1 MRKRILLTLA
11 VSSLVLLTAC
21 QGNEVTNSTLPTPT
35 DFVRTENPTEVPVP
49 TSTQIPTPTVRTE
62 NEKNPTNATPTE
74 VPTSTPTSVPTIVA
88 TATPTEEPTAV
99 PTDVPT
105 SVPTIIATATP
116 TVVPTSTPT
125 VTPTMEPTIAPT
137 EVPNITV
144 VPTETPIATVAP
156 TSTPTPMPTATAT
169 PIPTTT
175 VEPTTEQP
183 TTEEPTTAP
192 IPTAI
197 PTVAPTA
204 TPKPTPIPGDDI
216 GVEFGDKV
224 TLDSGVEMSV
234 LTDYNNAGIYSDD
247 VSIYGWYGD
256 GQDNRDATAQK
267 DKEMDALEDAVGVT
281 ATHGTGFYVG
291 NFATEF
297 YWGSV
302 GSTPDLALYRDV
314 DNKCYYLAINYDLTE
329 GGTVTPT
336 KARDVLRM
344 LLSICSS
351 NPIELE
357 ADIYNLTFGDSNIG
371 LDEWVETADVK
382 VCCEST
388 NPVNG
393 LCVITIVQN

>member
-1 MRKRILLTLA
+1 MA
-11 VSSLVLLTAC
+11 VSVLAFIYGCGSEPVSAVVPTTEP
-21 QGNEVTNSTLPTPT
+21 EVTVPAVPTS
-35 DFVRTENPTEVPVP
+35 VPTEVPTSIPTNTPEPTKEPTAEPTATAVP
-49 TSTQIPTPTVRTE
+49 TMEPTSV
-62 NEKNPTNATPTE
+62 PTE
-74 VPTSTPTSVPTIVA
+74 VPTSTPTA
-88 TATPTEEPTAV
+88 M
-99 PTDVPT
+99 
-105 SVPTIIATATP
+105 P
-116 TVVPTSTPT
+116 TV
-125 VTPTMEPTIAPT
+125 EPTIAPT
-137 EVPNITV
+137 EVPNVTV

-156 TSTPTPMPTATAT
+156 TSTPTPMPTATVT

-175 VEPTTEQP
+175 VEPTVTP
-183 TTEEPTTAP
+183 S
-192 IPTAI
+192 PTAT
-197 PTVAPTA
+197 PTIAPTA

-357 ADIYNLTFGDSNIG
+357 EGIYEDAFGDEFIPYDAWTN
-371 LDEWVETADVK
+371 LADCQV
-382 VCCEST
+382 SFPT
-388 NPVNG
+388 NNPVSG
-393 LCVITIVQN
+393 LLVYAIKQK

>member
-1 MRKRILLTLA
+1 MRKRILFTLA

-21 QGNEVTNSTLPTPT
+21 QGNEVTNPTPPTPT

-62 NEKNPTNATPTE
+62 NEENPTNATPTE

-88 TATPTEEPTAV
+88 TATPTEEPIAT
-99 PTDVPT
+99 PTNIPT
-105 SVPTIIATATP
+105 SFPTIVATATP
-116 TVVPTSTPT
+116 TMVPTSTPT
-125 VTPTMEPTIAPT
+125 AMPTVEPTIAT
-137 EVPNITV
+137 REVPNVTV

-175 VEPTTEQP
+175 VEPTT
-183 TTEEPTTAP
+183 TP

>member
-1 MRKRILLTLA
+1 MRKKIMLTLIA
-11 VSSLVLLTAC
+11 VSVLAFTYGCGSEPVSAVVPTTEP
-21 QGNEVTNSTLPTPT
+21 EVTVPAVPTS
-35 DFVRTENPTEVPVP
+35 VPTEVPTSIPTNTPEPTKEPTAEPTATVVP
-49 TSTQIPTPTVRTE
+49 TMEPTSV
-62 NEKNPTNATPTE
+62 PTE
-74 VPTSTPTSVPTIVA
+74 VPTSTPTAI
-88 TATPTEEPTAV
+88 
-99 PTDVPT
+99 
-105 SVPTIIATATP
+105 P
-116 TVVPTSTPT
+116 TV
-125 VTPTMEPTIAPT
+125 EPTIAPT

-156 TSTPTPMPTATAT
+156 TSTPTPMPTAT

-175 VEPTTEQP
+175 VEPTATP
-183 TTEEPTTAP
+183 S
-192 IPTAI
+192 PTAI

-329 GGTVTPT
+329 GSTVTPT

-357 ADIYNLTFGDSNIG
+357 NWIYNDCFITNNPIAEDTWAKVGDS
-371 LDEWVETADVK
+371 K
-382 VCCEST
+382 VCFPSYDESI
-388 NPVNG
+388 PYAKWIY
-393 LCVITIVQN
+393 VIKQ

>member
-1 MRKRILLTLA
+1 MRKRILFTLA

-62 NEKNPTNATPTE
+62 NEENLTNATPTE

-88 TATPTEEPTAV
+88 TATPTEEPIAT
-99 PTDVPT
+99 PTNIPT
-105 SVPTIIATATP
+105 SVPTIVATATP
-116 TVVPTSTPT
+116 TMVPTSTPT
-125 VTPTMEPTIAPT
+125 PMPTVEPTIAPT

-175 VEPTTEQP
+175 VEPTATP
-183 TTEEPTTAP
+183 S
-192 IPTAI
+192 PTAT

-216 GVEFGDKV
+216 GVTFDGTV
-224 TLDSGVEMSV
+224 TLDCGVEIPKLS
-234 LTDYNNAGIYSDD
+234 DYNTAGLYSKDTK
-247 VSIYGWYGD
+247 IYGWFGD
-256 GQDNRDATAQK
+256 GQDNRDNGSLVG
-267 DKEMDALEDAVGVT
+267 DKMDELENAIGVT
-281 ATHGTGFYVG
+281 ASNGTGFYVS
-291 NFATEF
+291 NFSAEF
-297 YWGSV
+297 YWGGV

-314 DNKCYYLAINYDLTE
+314 DNGCYYLAINYDISE
-329 GGTVTPT
+329 RVRNYED
-336 KARDVLRM
+336 RDVLRM